1 MGDIVNRL
9 ESLKRKHRE
18 LDERIEVCY
27 AERINE
33 LLLKGMKTDKL
44 KLKTE
49 IDRLETE
56 LGLKDNET

>member
-27 AERINE
+27 AERVNE
-33 LLLKGMKTDKL
+33 QTLKSMKQDKL

-49 IDRLETE
+49 IDRIETE
-56 LGLKDNET
+56 LGTNNET

>member
-9 ESLKRKHRE
+9 ESLKHKHRE

-27 AERINE
+27 AERVNE
-33 LLLKGMKTDKL
+33 QQLKSMKQDKL

-49 IDRLETE
+49 IDRIETE
-56 LGLKDNET
+56 LGLNNET